1 MGEGVNL
8 IPINGLVDIKKP
20 WKTYLV
26 IGAGKTGLDAILYLL
41 GQNVSPA
48 KISWVI
54 SNDCWYFNRKLAMNI
69 DQLVV
74 KSSKALLS
82 SGANTV
88 DEIYLK
94 YEEEEVFLRLDKSVN
109 PTKMRVAT
117 VSLQEVEKL
126 KYKERHSRG
135 KN

>member
-1 MGEGVNL
+1 
-8 IPINGLVDIKKP
+8 
-20 WKTYLV
+20 
-26 IGAGKTGLDAILYLL
+26 
-41 GQNVSPA
+41 
-48 KISWVI
+48 
-54 SNDCWYFNRKLAMNI
+54 MNI

-94 YEEEEVFLRLDKSVN
+94 YEEEGVFLRLDKNVN

-126 KYKERHSRG
+126 KLIKSVIREGRIEKIEKE
-135 KN
+135 KNITNNTNLN